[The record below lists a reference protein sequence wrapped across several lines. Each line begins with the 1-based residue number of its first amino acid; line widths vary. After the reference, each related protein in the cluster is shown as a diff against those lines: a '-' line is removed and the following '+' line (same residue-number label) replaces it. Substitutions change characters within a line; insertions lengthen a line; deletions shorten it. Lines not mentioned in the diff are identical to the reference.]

1 MLATYVVKTYT
12 FFNDV
17 KGYLIQFE
25 LTAAGCV
32 VTKHAGNYFAD
43 SCFSHHKIYGS
54 KIHFILQNCCGIF
67 VCALRKRLGGSF
79 YVVYEFL
86 LNYYLEKMNQLM
98 F

>member
-1 MLATYVVKTYT
+1 MTLPATYVVKTYT

-17 KGYLIQFE
+17 NGCLIQFE

-32 VTKHAGNYFAD
+32 VTKCAGNYYAN
-43 SCFSHHKIYGS
+43 SHSSHHKIYGS

-67 VCALRKRLGGSF
+67 GCALRKRQGGSF

-86 LNYYLEKMNQLM
+86 
-98 F
+98 